1 MQPKQM
7 QGSRVLLF
15 DRLVDENPEAQKE
28 RISYRIYNREG
39 LRQSVQQELMR
50 LLNTR
55 RAQSDVLDPAKAT
68 VLDYGLPDFSSF
80 SAASATDRQHLTR
93 LLSTAIAAFEPRLLH
108 PRVELSPTESDQRS
122 VDGVISGQLRIGEE
136 LEPVSFPVLLRR
148 ESGSVEIL
156 QAPALDEQPEK
167 SAPKELPR

>member
-15 DRLVDENPEAQKE
+15 DRLVDENPEAKKE
-28 RISYRIYNREG
+28 RVSYRMYDREG

-55 RAQSDVLDPAKAT
+55 RAQSDVLDPAQAT
-68 VLDYGLPDFSSF
+68 VLDYGLPDFSAF
-80 SAASATDRQHLTR
+80 SAASTTDRQQLGR
-93 LLSTAIAAFEPRLLH
+93 LLTAAITAFEPRLLH
-108 PRVELSPTESDQRS
+108 PHVDLSATESDQRS
-122 VDGVISGQLRIGEE
+122 LDGVITGQLRIGEE
-136 LEPVSFPVLLRR
+136 LEPVAFPVLLRR

-156 QAPALDEQPEK
+156 EPPTLDAPQEK
-167 SAPKELPR
+167 TAPKELPR

>member
-15 DRLVDENPEAQKE
+15 DRLVDENPEAKKE
-28 RISYRIYNREG
+28 RISYRVYDREG
-39 LRQSVQQELMR
+39 LRQSVQRELMR

-68 VLDYGLPDFSSF
+68 VLDYGIPDFSAL
-80 SAASATDRQHLTR
+80 SAASTTDRQYLTR
-93 LLSTAIAAFEPRLLH
+93 ILTTAIAAFEPRLLH
-108 PRVELSPTESDQRS
+108 ARVELSATESDQRS
-122 VDGVISGQLRIGEE
+122 VDGVITGQLRIGEE
-136 LEPVSFPVLLRR
+136 LEPVAFPVLLRR

-156 QAPALDEQPEK
+156 EPPSLEASE
-167 SAPKELPR
+167 STTPKRLPR